1 MLDKGYS
8 FDYISDMQMA
18 DLRVKNSKIIK
29 GETVWKTILLSENE
43 IITINTFEKLIQLAK
58 DGAMIVV
65 HNQLP
70 KDVEGLSNLS
80 ERQAKFKN
88 LIAQLNFIKNE
99 GIFTS
104 KIGKGAFILGENLEE
119 ILTAAKVQRET
130 MVDVGLQYIRKNIID
145 TRKSS
150 FKRTTSVNAKSKTY
164 FINNQSDKNFEGW
177 VKIETPFQSISLYNP
192 MNKDLGLAK
201 IKAKNQEV
209 YLQIMA
215 GESVILETQ
224 NETIKGN
231 KYPYFKAIAQPQ
243 ELTGN
248 WQIKFTEGGEIL
260 PKTIET
266 KTLQSWTDFEG
277 EDYKNFSG
285 TATYTHT
292 FTNPNASKSG
302 YWLDLGKVSECARVR
317 INGQFLGTLLGP
329 VYRIFVPSKLLKSQ
343 NILTIDVSNSMA
355 NRVIALEKKGVVW
368 QKFYNINVSARLKQN
383 LGENG
388 YFTTKNWAPKVSG
401 ILGKVSLTA
410 VGVLE

>member
-1 MLDKGYS
+1 
-8 FDYISDMQMA
+8 
-18 DLRVKNSKIIK
+18 
-29 GETVWKTILLSENE
+29 
-43 IITINTFEKLIQLAK
+43 
-58 DGAMIVV
+58 
-65 HNQLP
+65 
-70 KDVEGLSNLS
+70 
-80 ERQAKFKN
+80 
-88 LIAQLNFIKNE
+88 
-99 GIFTS
+99 
-104 KIGKGAFILGENLEE
+104 
-119 ILTAAKVQRET
+119 
-130 MVDVGLQYIRKNIID
+130 
-145 TRKSS
+145 
-150 FKRTTSVNAKSKTY
+150 
-164 FINNQSDKNFEGW
+164 
-177 VKIETPFQSISLYNP
+177 

-248 WQIKFTEGGEIL
+248 WQIKFNEGGEIL

-277 EDYKNFSG
+277 DEYKNFSG

-292 FTNPNASKSG
+292 FINPNTSKLG
-302 YWLDLGKVSECARVR
+302 YWLDLGKVSESASVR
-317 INGQFLGTLLGP
+317 INGQIIGTLLGP

-343 NILTIDVSNSMA
+343 NILTIEVSNSMA

-368 QKFYNINVSARLKQN
+368 QQFYNINVSARLKQN
-383 LGENG
+383 LGEKG
-388 YFTTKNWAPKVSG
+388 YFTTKNWTPKASG
-401 ILGKVSLTA
+401 ILGKVTLTA